1 MNRFAM
7 VTVALAGLALLS
19 GCQHQPVYPDVGSVY
34 IISSPTPCEILID
47 GVNIRRST
55 PAKIDGIKVGKHQI
69 GVMHFGYKVWTQ
81 QVDIE
86 PGTTKRLSASLA
98 AMNYRVITKT
108 SLMVDGA
115 SDMAY
120 LPNIGKAYVSNPNWL
135 TGLSAYQISDSN
147 VVWQNYVEIGK
158 TGQGQIAASSAANR
172 IYVDCLDTIT
182 AINLSTETIVKRVIA
197 PRPMGYTQIIFSP
210 DGNWAITADST
221 DRSLGIID
229 AKTDSFVRYINLSGK
244 PTDVAMSPDGRYLF
258 VTCKESRKFLKVN
271 FQSGLVENELSTGSY
286 PGAIFFN
293 NSWDILGF
301 CNMGTDELTVV
312 PVDISGW
319 AAINGPTLAY
329 GEVVRGAC
337 FSGDGA
343 YLWVV
348 STDLPIM
355 EGDPPPPLPV
365 GNISLVYLSFWQPVS
380 HILSGQYP
388 LAAYQSPDG
397 KFLYLLEYYDI
408 LVFRTD
414 TE

>member
-1 MNRFAM
+1 M

-34 IISSPTPCEILID
+34 VISSPTPCEVVID
-47 GVNIRRST
+47 GINTKRVT
-55 PAKIDGIKVGKHQI
+55 PAKIDGLTVGKHQVD
-69 GVMHFGYKVWTQ
+69 VMHFGYKVWSQ

-98 AMNYRVITKT
+98 AMNYRVIIKVPLPI
-108 SLMVDGA
+108 SGS
-115 SDMAY
+115 SDMAFVPE
-120 LPNIGKAYVSNPNWL
+120 LGKAFVSHPNWMNR
-135 TGLSAYQISDSN
+135 ISVYHIQDST
-147 VVWQNYVEIGK
+147 VTWQSYIDIGAI
-158 TGQGQIAASSAANR
+158 GHGQIAASQKANR
-172 IYVDCLDTIT
+172 IYVASQDTII
-182 AINLSTETIVKRVIA
+182 AVNLSTESVIKKIA
-197 PRPMGYTQIIFSP
+197 PPRPMGYTQIILSP

-355 EGDPPPPLPV
+355 DGNPHPLPF
-365 GNISLVYLSFWQPVS
+365 GYIILIYLSSWQPVTM
-380 HILSGQYP
+380 IGTGQLP
-388 LAAYQSPDG
+388 AASYQSPDG
-397 KFLYLLEYYDI
+397 KYLYVLEYYDI